1 MSTED
6 GSPENLEEVVD
17 QLSDKAEEEDDTITV
32 REALD
37 AFEGR
42 VFGPLLVLPALIV
55 LTPPV
60 GMIPFVPSIMA
71 AVIVLISV
79 QYLFGRTHPWLPDFI
94 GARGVSQKKFLAA
107 MDKGRPWAKW
117 IDGFFG
123 ERFQFLVT
131 GPMEHGIAAVC
142 TVVAL
147 SMPASEFVPGLAAV
161 PALAI
166 LILGLAITAR
176 DGLIGLVGF
185 LVAAG
190 GVGYLV
196 YYLVTKFM

>member
-1 MSTED
+1 MSAGD
-6 GSPENLEEVVD
+6 GSPENLEKVVD
-17 QLSDKAEEEDDTITV
+17 QLSDKAEQEDGTITV
-32 REALD
+32 RQALD

-42 VFGPLLVLPALIV
+42 VFGPLLALPTLIV

-60 GMIPFVPSIMA
+60 GMIPFVPTIVRT
-71 AVIVLISV
+71 VIVLIAV
-79 QYLFGRTHPWLPDFI
+79 QYLFGRTHLWLPDVI
-94 GARGVSQKKFLAA
+94 GARGVSQKKFLRAI
-107 MDKGRPWAKW
+107 DKGRSWAKW

-142 TVVAL
+142 VVTLCMSA
-147 SMPASEFVPGLAAV
+147 AEFVPGLAAV

-176 DGLIGLVGF
+176 DGLIGLLVIF
-185 LVAAG
+185 ISVAA
-190 GVGYLV
+190 VGYLG
-196 YYLVTKFM
+196 YQLLA